1 MSAPAVQSASEN
13 DTHRRT
19 GQSVPNAIIAAVH
32 EIEPSESSGNDA
44 CDDPS
49 DDALR
54 DAVLRVSRALVAVAA
69 RSLTGL
75 AEEVTLPQY
84 RALVLIAQRPRRAVD
99 LAAALGIAPST
110 GSRMCDRL
118 VRKGLLRRDPASN
131 DRRSVQ
137 LTLTDEGVR
146 LMVQVTQ
153 RRRAEIATIVDA
165 LPDNRR
171 DAIVEALTAFAD
183 AAGEAPDQD
192 WSLGWRL
199 DQEGTA

>member
-1 MSAPAVQSASEN
+1 MPCAKIAV
-13 DTHRRT
+13 
-19 GQSVPNAIIAAVH
+19 VH
-32 EIEPSESSGNDA
+32 ENQQPAPPEH
-44 CDDPS
+44 DDP

-54 DAVLRVSRALVAVAA
+54 DSVLRDSVLRVSRALVAVAA

-84 RALVLIAQRPRRAVD
+84 RALVLVAQQPRRAVD
-99 LAAALGIAPST
+99 LAAALRIAPST

-131 DRRSVQ
+131 DRRSVH
-137 LTLTDEGVR
+137 LTLTDEGVQ

-153 RRRAEIATIVDA
+153 RRRAEIATIVQA
-165 LPDNRR
+165 LPDDRR
-171 DAIVEALTAFAD
+171 DAIVDALTAFAD

-192 WSLGWRL
+192 WSLGWKL
-199 DQEGTA
+199 DQEGPA